1 MAEIV
6 TASLT
11 INFDAGKGSNQFLVE
26 VDDRENGP
34 NGGRTSFQPGD
45 TVYLLLYAS
54 DNISQIRQFV
64 TSGSLAQGGS
74 VIVDK
79 EEIISFA
86 QEREANARY
95 PVMPGSATYEWYG
108 PSPGSVTVSGGKFI
122 TSTPDA
128 FAIGKAKYKARAT
141 QYILSGVSYP
151 AALALFTGVAS

>member
-26 VDDRENGP
+26 VDDRDNGP
-34 NGGRTSFQPGD
+34 NGGRTSFNPGD

-64 TSGSLAQGGS
+64 TSGSLAVGGQ

-86 QEREANARY
+86 QEREASARY
-95 PVMPGSATYEWYG
+95 PVIPGTASYQWYG
-108 PSPGSVTVSGGKFI
+108 PAPTGITVQGSTFVTPGDS
-122 TSTPDA
+122 
-128 FAIGKAKYKARAT
+128 FAIGKVTYKSRAT

>member
-34 NGGRTSFQPGD
+34 NGGRSSFNPGD

-64 TSGSLAQGGS
+64 TSGSLAQGGT

-86 QEREANARY
+86 QEREASARY
-95 PVMPGSATYEWYG
+95 PVMPGSASYEWYG
-108 PSPGSVTVSGGKFI
+108 PSPGVITVSGGKFI
-122 TSTPDA
+122 ASTDA
-128 FAIGKAKYKARAT
+128 FAIGKAKYRSRAT
-141 QYILSGVSYP
+141 QYVLSGVSYP

>member
-11 INFDAGKGSNQFLVE
+11 INFDAGKGSNQFLAE

-34 NGGRTSFQPGD
+34 NAGRSSFNPGD

-64 TSGSLAQGGS
+64 TSGSLAQGGT
-74 VIVDK
+74 VIVTK

-86 QEREANARY
+86 QEREASSRY
-95 PVMPGSATYEWYG
+95 PVIPGSATYEWYG
-108 PSPGSVTVSGGKFI
+108 PAPSGIQEVGGSKFVTPGDS
-122 TSTPDA
+122 
-128 FAIGKAKYKARAT
+128 FAIGKVTYRSRAT

>member
-26 VDDRENGP
+26 VDDREDGP
-34 NGGRTSFQPGD
+34 NSGRTSFNPGD

-64 TSGSLAQGGS
+64 TSGSLAVAGS
-74 VIVDK
+74 VIVTK
-79 EEIISFA
+79 EEVIAFA

-95 PVMPGSATYEWYG
+95 PVMPGSATYQWYG
-108 PSPGSVTVSGGKFI
+108 PAPVGVSAQGSKFVTTGDS
-122 TSTPDA
+122 
-128 FAIGKAKYKARAT
+128 FAIGKVTYKSRAT
-141 QYILSGVSYP
+141 QYVLSGVAYP